1 MKVLNFVINEI
12 FGQGAI
18 FLALVAMI
26 GLLLQ
31 KKKPSEVVRGTIMT
45 AIGFFVLNTGTGLIT
60 GNSIDGII
68 TTFSTKSEFKRMM
81 YEYLKTYGFILSRLD
96 AIPRLTSYSIFKYDS
111 FDKVLELAME
121 DRVNIYYLYDDY
133 TCDFL
138 FMSGENLYIYTLKED
153 EKYHSRVDKYFI
165 EQQIV
170 TK

>member
-1 MKVLNFVINEI
+1 MKTLLKKYAPTLIIILIEYSVLF
-12 FGQGAI
+12 
-18 FLALVAMI
+18 
-26 GLLLQ
+26 
-31 KKKPSEVVRGTIMT
+31 S
-45 AIGFFVLNTGTGLIT
+45 LIT
-60 GNSIDGII
+60 TDIKNVKIFTLSCILLILFKSLFEII

-153 EKYHSRVDKYFI
+153 EKYHSRIDKYFI

>member
-1 MKVLNFVINEI
+1 MKTILKKYAPTLIIILVEYLVLFNIITSSMKCLKLFILSCILLILFKSLYEI
-12 FGQGAI
+12 
-18 FLALVAMI
+18 V
-26 GLLLQ
+26 
-31 KKKPSEVVRGTIMT
+31 
-45 AIGFFVLNTGTGLIT
+45 
-60 GNSIDGII
+60 

-81 YEYLKTYGFILSRLD
+81 NDYLKTYGFILTKLD
-96 AIPRLTSYSIFKYDS
+96 AIPKLTTYTIYKCVS
-111 FDKVLELAME
+111 FDKVLEKAME

-153 EKYHSRVDKYFI
+153 EKYHSRIDKYFI

>member
-1 MKVLNFVINEI
+1 MKTIIRKYAPTLIIILVEYLVLFNIITSSMKCLKLFILSCILLILFKSLYEI
-12 FGQGAI
+12 
-18 FLALVAMI
+18 V
-26 GLLLQ
+26 
-31 KKKPSEVVRGTIMT
+31 
-45 AIGFFVLNTGTGLIT
+45 
-60 GNSIDGII
+60 

-81 YEYLKTYGFILSRLD
+81 NDYLKTYGFILTKLD
-96 AIPRLTSYSIFKYDS
+96 AIPKLTSYTIYKCAS
-111 FDKVLELAME
+111 FDKVLEKAME

-153 EKYHSRVDKYFI
+153 EKYHSRIDKYFI